1 MKKFSKQSGFA
12 VMEIILIFVILGIVG
27 FTGWYVWNSKK
38 NTNKTYDSSSA
49 ASQAKAAS
57 AKKSSNAKP
66 SPPPQ
71 QYLVIKEW
79 GVKIPLSASIEKAH
93 YTISNSSAP
102 EEIVY
107 LLDTTFD
114 NTKNA
119 NGKSCAGTYEPGMFA
134 IARVKKAD
142 INQVPEVEGE
152 QSGLLANGESKVM
165 PGYYVSGSAANQAY
179 PGCTFLDEN
188 TATLDNNIKTLW
200 TSDKKAFTDAFAQLQ
215 KS

>member
-1 MKKFSKQSGFA
+1 
-12 VMEIILIFVILGIVG
+12 MEIILIFVILGIAG
-27 FTGWYVWNSKK
+27 FTGWYVWHSKK
-38 NTNKTYDSSSA
+38 NTNKTYDNSSKS
-49 ASQAKAAS
+49 SQAKATN
-57 AKKSSNAKP
+57 AKKSKP

-79 GVKIPLSASIEKAH
+79 GVKIPLATSIKGAY

-102 EEIVY
+102 EEIAY

-119 NGKSCAGTYEPGMFA
+119 NGQSCKGTYDSGMFA

-142 INQVPEVEGE
+142 IAQVPEAEGE
-152 QSGLLANGESKVM
+152 QSELLANGESKVM
-165 PGYYVSGSAANQAY
+165 PGYYVSGRTADQAY
-179 PGCTFLDEN
+179 PGCTFLNEQ
-188 TATLDNNIKTLW
+188 TAALDNNIVTLW
-200 TSDKKAFTDAFAQLQ
+200 TSTKKAFTNAFAQLQ

>member
-12 VMEIILIFVILGIVG
+12 FVEILLIFIILGIVG
-27 FTGWYVWNSKK
+27 FTGWYVWHSKQ
-38 NTNKTYDSSSA
+38 NANKSYNSSSA
-49 ASQAKAAS
+49 SSQEK
-57 AKKSSNAKP
+57 AKP
-66 SPPPQ
+66 SSKKKSPAPPPQ

-79 GVKIPLSASIEKAH
+79 GVKIPLTTSIEKAR
-93 YTISNSSAP
+93 YTISNTSAP

-119 NGKSCAGTYEPGMFA
+119 NGKSCAGTYDPGMFA

-165 PGYYVSGSAANQAY
+165 PGYYVSGMAANQAY

-188 TATLDNNIKTLW
+188 TATLDNNIKNTL
-200 TSDKKAFTDAFAQLQ
+200 D
-215 KS
+215 